1 MHLTKRFG
9 IVAASQLPLH
19 YLLAVKSPY
28 SPLQFILQASHESL
42 NAAHRVLGKVILV
55 LLSLHA
61 LFYLNFF
68 VLNDLLAMKLQ
79 NLQVILGLFS
89 ITLLSVVGT
98 SALSV
103 FRRWNYRAFYM
114 IHVIGSTSLPIIIYF
129 HVSYVRHYAI
139 QAMAVSLINITTRL
153 WCTESVPAIV
163 KVVDG
168 TNIISLSAKHGR
180 RLSISPGQHMYL
192 RVRKGVHMYPYL
204 EGNPFTV
211 ASASGSKSVLMV
223 RVLKG
228 DTKRLQTAI
237 LSAPVAAGTPV
248 SLSVGLEGPYGHS
261 QYLPDLSQ
269 FQHIMLFAGG
279 IGATYTWP
287 LWTHACRL
295 QNMPGVSAPSLEFH
309 WAVRLLVD
317 ASWIEL
323 LDDLATGDLASKA
336 RFHLYVTSPGDSLT
350 SMRGRITCM
359 GEVHT
364 GRPDVP
370 KLVERGLV
378 SHKGKIAILVCGP
391 RSLSRQLRK
400 EVGRHVVSGRDVYW
414 HEEAFGF

>member
-28 SPLQFILQASHESL
+28 SPLQILLQASHESL
-42 NAAHRVLGKVILV
+42 NPAHRVLGKVILV
-55 LLSLHA
+55 FLSLHA

-68 VLNDLLAMKLQ
+68 LLSNLLAMKLQ
-79 NLQVILGLFS
+79 NQQVILGLFS

-103 FRRWNYRAFYM
+103 FRRWNYRAFYT

-129 HVSYVRHYAI
+129 HVPYVRPYAT
-139 QAMAVSLINITTRL
+139 QCMVVSLINITIRL
-153 WCTESVPAIV
+153 WGIESVPAIA

-180 RLSISPGQHMYL
+180 RLSIAPGQHMYL
-192 RVRKGVHMYPYL
+192 RVRKGVIYPYR

-211 ASASGSKSVLMV
+211 ASVSGSKTVLMV
-223 RVLKG
+223 RILKG
-228 DTKRLQTAI
+228 DTKRLQTTI
-237 LSAPVAAGTPV
+237 LSTPVAAGAPV
-248 SLSVGLEGPYGHS
+248 SLNVGLEGPYGHS
-261 QYLPDLSQ
+261 QYLPDLLQ
-269 FQHIMLFAGG
+269 FQHVMLFAGG

-287 LWTHACRL
+287 LWKHTRRL
-295 QNMPGVSAPSLEFH
+295 QNMPGGSAPSLEFH
-309 WAVRLLVD
+309 WTVRSLVD

-323 LDDLATGDLASKA
+323 LDELATGDLTSKA

-350 SMRGRITCM
+350 SMRGRITSM
-359 GEVHT
+359 GEVHA

-370 KLVERGLV
+370 KLVERGLA

-391 RSLSRQLRK
+391 WSLSRQLRK

-414 HEEAFGF
+414 HEEAFGL